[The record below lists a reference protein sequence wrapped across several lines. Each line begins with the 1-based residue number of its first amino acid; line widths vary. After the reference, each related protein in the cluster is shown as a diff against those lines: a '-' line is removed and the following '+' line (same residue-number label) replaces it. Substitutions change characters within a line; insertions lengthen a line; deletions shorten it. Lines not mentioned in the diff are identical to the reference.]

1 MRKKKAH
8 SWTWQSIMFI
18 PFPSSWC
25 LSRIDFSSA
34 AYFSTYGSCLALV
47 SHYAPLI
54 RGFSGCSQVRHFCRT
69 QIKRGTLHYAGV
81 VLFNSDKSGYRDK
94 TKKTPEGHVYQGVTK
109 ILDLATPSVDFVNTL
124 QRLRGVAAPV
134 YRKNLLQKM
143 LF

>member
-1 MRKKKAH
+1 
-8 SWTWQSIMFI
+8 
-18 PFPSSWC
+18 
-25 LSRIDFSSA
+25 
-34 AYFSTYGSCLALV
+34 
-47 SHYAPLI
+47 
-54 RGFSGCSQVRHFCRT
+54 
-69 QIKRGTLHYAGV
+69 LHYAGV

-143 LF
+143 LFWRSLVLQTRRRKWSSTKGRILQRLTAIYTTGSGSAKTCC